1 MVLLSLGKEVNLKTR
16 KQKSGEL
23 EELKEKFAR
32 AKGVV
37 LTDYKG
43 LTVAQI
49 SQMRRLLRES
59 ELDYRV
65 VKNTLAKIAAEDTPV
80 SVAKDQFVG
89 PVGIAIGY
97 DDPVLVAKKVLEYA
111 KGNDMFGVKGG
122 VIEGKFMDLKD
133 LKSVASLPPRDVQLA
148 MLAGTMAAPMSKMA
162 SLLQATIRKFG
173 YALNGLKEKKSQ

>member
-1 MVLLSLGKEVNLKTR
+1 MSLGKEVNLKTR
-16 KQKSGEL
+16 KQKSEEL
-23 EELKEKFAR
+23 EELKEKFTR

-37 LTDYKG
+37 FTDYKG

-65 VKNTLAKIAAEDTPV
+65 VKNTLAVIAAEDTPV

-122 VIEGKFMDLKD
+122 VIEGQFMDLKD
-133 LKSVASLPPRDVQLA
+133 LKAVASLPPRDVQLA
-148 MLAGTMAAPMSKMA
+148 MLAGAMAAPMSKMA

-173 YALNGLKEKKSQ
+173 YALNGLKELKEKKSQ

>member
-1 MVLLSLGKEVNLKTR
+1 MKTR

-37 LTDYKG
+37 FTDYKG
-43 LTVAQI
+43 LTVAQV
-49 SQMRRLLRES
+49 SEMRRLLRAS
-59 ELDYRV
+59 EIDYRV
-65 VKNTLAKIAAEDTPV
+65 VKNTLASIAAEDTPV

-111 KGNDMFGVKGG
+111 KGNETLGVKGG
-122 VIEGKFMDLKD
+122 VIEGKFVDLKD
-133 LKSVASLPPRDVQLA
+133 LKNVASLPSRDVQLA
-148 MLAGTMAAPMSKMA
+148 MLAGVMSAPMSKMA